1 MELRHIT
8 SVDDVRLDPFRSI
21 KGKGDRGD
29 GTFVAE
35 SELVL
40 DRLLESSFTVRSIL
54 ITPPRAE
61 RLSDQIGSAYEL
73 RDLRKEPF
81 EVLVASREVIDAVVG
96 YPLHRGVITLAERK
110 PLTALRNVLTQAQ
123 TIIVLEDIADPD
135 NIGAI
140 FRHAAGFGVDA
151 IILTGHTADPLYRRT
166 IRISMG
172 WTLAIPYARVAADE
186 GPITALLHDAGIT
199 TIALTPSATETLQDT
214 TNSLDR
220 IARVAF
226 LVGAEGP
233 GLKPETM
240 DACTRKVRI
249 PMAAGVDSFNVR
261 DVSSD
266 RTLCSNFGA
275 TLALNTYAYFL
286 KNPASAAPIAS
297 RTTAPVGSMSTAA
310 IDVWI

>member
-1 MELRHIT
+1 MNTLMEPSYLT
-8 SVDDVRLDPFRSI
+8 SVDDARLDPFRAI

-40 DRLLESSFTVRSIL
+40 DRLLESSFNVRSIL

-61 RLSDQIGSAYEL
+61 RLSDQIGAAHEL
-73 RDLRKEPF
+73 RDLRREPF
-81 EVLVASREVIDAVVG
+81 EVLVASREIIDAVVG

-110 PLTALRNVLTQAQ
+110 PLTPLANVLAQAR
-123 TIIVLEDIADPD
+123 TVVVMEDIADPD

-151 IILTGHTADPLYRRT
+151 VILTGHTADPLYRRT

-172 WTLAIPYARVAADE
+172 WTLAIPYARVATGN
-186 GPITALLHDAGIT
+186 GPITALLHNAGFT
-199 TIALTPSATETLQDT
+199 TFGLTPSADLTLQDA
-214 TNSLDR
+214 TNALDAT
-220 IARVAF
+220 ARVAF

-249 PMAAGVDSFNVR
+249 PMASGVDSFNVATSVAIGLFALTSAQPAR
-261 DVSSD
+261 LV
-266 RTLCSNFGA
+266 RT
-275 TLALNTYAYFL
+275 
-286 KNPASAAPIAS
+286 PIS
-297 RTTAPVGSMSTAA
+297 
-310 IDVWI
+310 

>member
-1 MELRHIT
+1 MEPSYIT
-8 SVDDVRLDPFRSI
+8 SADDARLNPFRSI

-61 RLSDQIGSAYEL
+61 RLSDQIWSAHMI
-73 RDLRKEPF
+73 RDLRAEPF
-81 EVLVASREVIDAVVG
+81 EVLVATREVIDAVVG

-110 PLTALRNVLTQAQ
+110 PLTPLADVLAQAR
-123 TIIVLEDIADPD
+123 TVIVMEDIADPD

-151 IILTGHTADPLYRRT
+151 VILTGHTADPLYRRT

-172 WTLAIPYARVAADE
+172 WTLAIPYARASADD
-186 GPITALLHDAGIT
+186 GSITASLHDAGFT
-199 TIALTPSATETLQDT
+199 SFALTPSATQTLQEA
-214 TNSLDR
+214 TNALDPT
-220 IARVAF
+220 ARVAF

-240 DACTRKVRI
+240 EACTSKVRI
-249 PMAAGVDSFNVR
+249 SMASGVDSFNVATSVAIGLFALTSAQPSR
-261 DVSSD
+261 LV
-266 RTLCSNFGA
+266 RT
-275 TLALNTYAYFL
+275 
-286 KNPASAAPIAS
+286 PIS
-297 RTTAPVGSMSTAA
+297 
-310 IDVWI
+310 